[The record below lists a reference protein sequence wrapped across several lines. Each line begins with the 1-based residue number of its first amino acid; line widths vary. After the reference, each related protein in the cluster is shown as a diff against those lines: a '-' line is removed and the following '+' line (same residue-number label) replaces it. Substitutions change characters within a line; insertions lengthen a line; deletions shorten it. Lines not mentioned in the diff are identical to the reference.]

1 MKCCPTISNS
11 FPYIQQAFVFHVQIS
26 FVLFIT
32 ILLLFF
38 CLLQKDFWY
47 LSRSVA
53 ENLPKY
59 WLYFPK
65 IKATKKNFHV
75 RLKQTN
81 HLAHPM
87 NFLYLPKRKQFL
99 KQKHFSNCLE
109 KPILHPKKKCR
120 ILTRETLL
128 FLSKKTFL
136 IINVKNNF
144 RDKNFL
150 MKKTCFVSDAFWI
163 QLCYFHVSKT
173 SATVK
178 ILKVSK
184 WNLRGFSHTVRE
196 TKPLVVFHTGKTID
210 SFNLKKDFWVLSYSP
225 QNKTFLGFPKSKPF
239 MV

>member
-1 MKCCPTISNS
+1 MPSSERFLIPFTISS
-11 FPYIQQAFVFHVQIS
+11 RKP
-26 FVLFIT
+26 T
-32 ILLLFF
+32 KILVI
-38 CLLQKDFWY
+38 
-47 LSRSVA
+47 LSKNKS
-53 ENLPKY
+53 N
-59 WLYFPK
+59 
-65 IKATKKNFHV
+65 KKNFHV

-81 HLAHPM
+81 HLAHPK
-87 NFLYLPKRKQFL
+87 NFLYLPKKKQFL

-128 FLSKKTFL
+128 FLPKKTFL

-144 RDKNFL
+144 RDKNLL
-150 MKKTCFVSDAFWI
+150 MKKTCAKKINCFVSDAFWI